1 MKSTLK
7 IGLFIFLVIFLFS
20 SIFLSSF
27 AAEKEYK
34 IYVVV
39 HGGIADPAW
48 LLNYRGAKA
57 AAELYPDIDLH
68 YVGPADYNF
77 EEFMAFIVTAINSKP
92 DALVCTLTS
101 PEAMDDILRPA
112 IQEGLPVIAINAPDA
127 RPSKER
133 IPVLTYVGISSFY
146 EAGALPALTVLKYFM
161 PNLPKRALYIN
172 HHPGAFHIEEAGKG
186 FVETMKAAGVPCEQ
200 LVVGP
205 DPILAAELTIS
216 YLKAH
221 PDTQA
226 IAHPNVTLLETLVV
240 RLKDEGEGYKP
251 GKDIVL
257 GTVFDPSEGCLDLM
271 EKGEVLFAN
280 DQQMYLQGF
289 YGVLFAY
296 MKAKYNFA
304 PPLPPVG
311 TGPIVLT
318 KQDVPIVRELIKEG
332 YR

>member
-1 MKSTLK
+1 MKSNLK
-7 IGLFIFLVIFLFS
+7 TGLLIFLIVSLFLV
-20 SIFLSSF
+20 LSLYTF
-27 AAEKEYK
+27 AESEKEYT

-48 LLNYRGAKA
+48 QLNYRGAKA
-57 AAELYPDIDLH
+57 AAELFPDINLH
-68 YVGPADYNF
+68 YVGPSDYKL
-77 EEFMAFIVTAINSKP
+77 EEFMSYVEAALASEP
-92 DALVCTLTS
+92 DALVCTLTA
-101 PEAMDDILRPA
+101 PESMDESLRAA
-112 IQEGLPVIAINAPDA
+112 ITGGLPVIAINAPDA
-127 RPSKER
+127 RPSNES

-146 EAGALPALTVLKYFM
+146 EAGELPALTVLKNFI
-161 PNLPKRALYIN
+161 PKRALYVN

-186 FVETMKAAGVPCEQ
+186 FVETMEAAGVPCEQ
-200 LVVGP
+200 LVVSP
-205 DPILAAELTIS
+205 DPIQAAELTIS

-226 IAHPNVTLLETLVV
+226 IAHPNVTLLETLVG
-240 RLKDEGEGYKP
+240 RLKDEGYKP
-251 GKDIVL
+251 GEDIVL
-257 GTVFDPSEGCLDLM
+257 GTVFDPSEGCLNLM

-318 KQDVPIVRELIKEG
+318 KQDVPIVRGLIKEG